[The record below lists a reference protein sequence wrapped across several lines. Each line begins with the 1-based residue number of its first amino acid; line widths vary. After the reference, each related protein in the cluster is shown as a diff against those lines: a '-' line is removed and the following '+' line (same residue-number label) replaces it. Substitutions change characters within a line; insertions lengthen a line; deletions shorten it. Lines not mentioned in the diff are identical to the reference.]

1 LEFVLTPLSTAQN
14 QERSLSPHMIAE
26 LIKAWQTSGD
36 SERIAAQ
43 AQQGHAAAQ
52 AVLDAYDY
60 FLQHPSEEAA
70 HRLREAYRRW
80 QQRQSAPTEA
90 PRPFDPLDR
99 LRRLARS

>member
-1 LEFVLTPLSTAQN
+1 
-14 QERSLSPHMIAE
+14 MIAD

-36 SERIAAQ
+36 SERIAEQ

-52 AVLDAYDY
+52 AVLDAYDR
-60 FLQHPSEEAA
+60 FLQQPSEEAA

-80 QQRQSAPTEA
+80 QQRQTAPAEA